1 MWNNQGEAGRG
12 GVSALGMPVDLDVHA
27 LRKEYPHPAGPVV
40 VLDGLE
46 LAMSR
51 GEALAVMGPSGSGK
65 STLLYILGSLE
76 RPTDGSV
83 KICGEDPFSLGQR
96 ALARFRNRS
105 VGFVFQDHHL
115 LPQCTS
121 LENVLI
127 PTLAAGGGSKDTERR
142 GRGLLERV
150 GLADCVDRLPS
161 ELSGGERQR
170 VAIARA
176 LINGPAVVLA
186 DEPTGNLDRRSA
198 DRVAGLLLEL
208 QRERDVLL
216 IAVTH
221 SMGFAA
227 RFPRRAELVDG
238 ALEHRA

>member
-1 MWNNQGEAGRG
+1 MEQSLVKAGCG
-12 GVSALGMPVDLDVHA
+12 GVAGLAMPSDLEVRS
-27 LRKEYPHPAGPVV
+27 LRKEYPHPAGSVV
-40 VLDGLE
+40 VLDGVD

-51 GEALAVMGPSGSGK
+51 GESLAVMGPSGSGK
-65 STLLYILGSLE
+65 STFLYILGSLE
-76 RPTDGSV
+76 RPTSGRV
-83 KICGEDPFSLGQR
+83 EIRGQDPFSLSR
-96 ALARFRNRS
+96 SDLARFRNRS

-127 PTLAAGGGSKDTERR
+127 PTLADGGASPEAARR
-142 GRGLLERV
+142 GRELLDRV
-150 GLADCVDRLPS
+150 GLGDRMDRFPS

-176 LINGPAVVLA
+176 LINGPSVVLA

-198 DRVAGLLLEL
+198 RRVGSLLLDLHGE
-208 QRERDVLL
+208 QDVLL

-221 SMGFAA
+221 SERFAG
-227 RFPRRAELVDG
+227 RFRRCAELVDG
-238 ALEHRA
+238 RLEHRA

>member
-1 MWNNQGEAGRG
+1 MAPDLVVRG
-12 GVSALGMPVDLDVHA
+12 
-27 LRKEYPHPAGPVV
+27 LRKEYPHPAGALV
-40 VLDGLE
+40 VLDGLD
-46 LAMSR
+46 LAMSH

-76 RPTDGSV
+76 TPTAGTVSV
-83 KICGEDPFSLGQR
+83 CGQDPFSLDQA

-121 LENVLI
+121 LENVLV
-127 PTLAAGGGSKDTERR
+127 PTLAAGGSSPADVRR
-142 GRGLLERV
+142 ARELLGRV
-150 GLADCVDRLPS
+150 GLAERTDSLPS

-176 LINGPAVVLA
+176 LINEPPVVLA

-198 DRVAGLLLEL
+198 DRVGSLLLEL
-208 QRERDVLL
+208 QRERKILL
-216 IAVTH
+216 ITVTH
-221 SMGFAA
+221 SAELAA
-227 RFPRRAELVDG
+227 RFARRSELLDG
-238 ALEHRA
+238 RLDGQA

>member
-1 MWNNQGEAGRG
+1 MEQSREQARRG
-12 GVSALGMPVDLDVHA
+12 GAVAEAMAPDLVVRG
-27 LRKEYPHPAGPVV
+27 LRKEYPHPSGALV
-40 VLDGLE
+40 VLDGLD

-76 RPTDGSV
+76 TPTAGAVSV
-83 KICGEDPFSLGQR
+83 CGQDPFSLDR
-96 ALARFRNRS
+96 AALARFRNRS

-121 LENVLI
+121 MENVLI
-127 PTLAAGGGSKDTERR
+127 PTLAGGGSSPSDVRR
-142 GRGLLERV
+142 AEELLRRV
-150 GLADCVDRLPS
+150 GLAQRMDRLPS

-176 LINGPAVVLA
+176 LINEPPVVLA

-198 DRVAGLLLEL
+198 ERVGSLLLEL
-208 QRERDVLL
+208 QRERDILL
-216 IAVTH
+216 ITVTH
-221 SMGFAA
+221 SAELAERFA
-227 RFPRRAELVDG
+227 RRAELLDG
-238 ALEHRA
+238 RLDRGA